1 RKLLRLQSQFLKKCK
16 ARERIER
23 AKRRM
28 VLDMLRQSITLEKYK
43 EIYSS
48 RYPADV
54 SAEASAKG
62 GKRDPDLSAHLDSG
76 FRRNDGLAMVAP

>member
-28 VLDMLRQSITLEKYK
+28 VLDMLKQGITLEKYK
-43 EIYSS
+43 EMYERDRQNHLNQSCH
-48 RYPADV
+48 
-54 SAEASAKG
+54 AEC
-62 GKRDPDLSAHLDSG
+62 R
-76 FRRNDGLAMVAP
+76 M